1 MIPMENVIKIDDIKF
16 DTINFDI
23 AQLHIDEMDLT
34 DPDLLELLYTAYPAL
49 SAKKIREYTRFC
61 KFIQWGRKNPVDF
74 ASLVFGIDL
83 LDLQKYAIINSW
95 NKSFVLWLEC
105 RNAGKTTKIAI
116 YVMLRSLLIPYHTT
130 YLLGKVGEQSKEI
143 LKDRTDCYS

>member
-1 MIPMENVIKIDDIKF
+1 MLMENVIKIDDIKF

-23 AQLHIDEMDLT
+23 ARLHIDEMDLT

-105 RNAGKTTKIAI
+105 RNAGKTTKNYLDSNI
-116 YVMLRSLLIPYHTT
+116 SLENLNKTSYFQ
-130 YLLGKVGEQSKEI
+130 ESEKENE
-143 LKDRTDCYS
+143 D